1 MDTLE
6 ALTAANEST
15 LNIITAVQDQILET
29 SKGLVPN
36 VQNALKP
43 PAVPSWVPVVGPQD
57 ARDLVAKAFEFQTQL
72 LEADKAFTLSLL
84 EVWAPKPATSAKAK

>member
-6 ALTAANEST
+6 AITATNEST

-29 SKGLVPN
+29 SKGLAPN

-43 PAVPSWVPVVGPQD
+43 PALPSWLPVTGPQD
-57 ARDLVAKAFEFQTQL
+57 ARDVVAKAFEFQTKL
-72 LEADKAFTLSLL
+72 LEADRAFALSLL
-84 EVWAPKPATSAKAK
+84 EVWAPKAASGKSK